1 MNTQK
6 GKEVYELMKMG
17 AIDGLSVGYRVDAK
31 GYHYDERGK
40 RRMLK
45 EVDTYGDQC
54 SYLSNE
60 SESADSAR
68 SRQRIGRFGIGRLSF
83 GIERVVSFQEIKS
96 GGKRRFK
103 GFRPARGWR

>member
-45 EVDTYGDQC
+45 EVD
-54 SYLSNE
+54 LME
-60 SESADSAR
+60 ISAVTFPMNPKARISAVKAEDR
-68 SRQRIGRFGIGRLSF
+68 SVRDWETFLRDGR
-83 GIERVVSFQEIKS
+83 RVVSFRIKS